1 MSTVLFLICRSN
13 PGPGLAIAGLNLVAA
28 LALVVVSLL
37 LGTAVL
43 LASLQS
49 LGARVAHFA
58 CAAARKP
65 TALPEQQR

>member
-1 MSTVLFLICRSN
+1 MSTVLFLLCRAN

-49 LGARVAHFA
+49 LGARVAHLA
-58 CAAARKP
+58 GAAPWKP
-65 TALPEQQR
+65 LALPEQKR

>member
-1 MSTVLFLICRSN
+1 MSTVLFLLCRAN

-37 LGTAVL
+37 LGSAVL

-49 LGARVAHFA
+49 LGARVVHFA
-58 CAAARKP
+58 GAAPWKPMPFRERKP
-65 TALPEQQR
+65 